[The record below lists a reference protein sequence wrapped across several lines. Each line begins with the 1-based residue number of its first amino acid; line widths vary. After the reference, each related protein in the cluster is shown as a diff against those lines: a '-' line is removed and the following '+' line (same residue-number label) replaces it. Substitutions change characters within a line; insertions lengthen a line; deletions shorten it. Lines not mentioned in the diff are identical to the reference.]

1 LDVIYEQ
8 NLDEVVEY
16 FRQPQLS
23 EEEIVESS
31 WKLAE
36 ILTSSI
42 EIKQDLDG
50 IFGMIVSAQLNIV
63 DLESA
68 ISWVNKLESVGYELH
83 DISKLLKSIVEK
95 KKGKQIDDIT
105 DTFVLREIAGL
116 HKKLGALKKAK
127 AILQRAY

>member
-68 ISWVNKLESVGYELH
+68 ISWVNKL
-83 DISKLLKSIVEK
+83 
-95 KKGKQIDDIT
+95 
-105 DTFVLREIAGL
+105 
-116 HKKLGALKKAK
+116 
-127 AILQRAY
+127 